1 MEKEKKSNAEF
12 VPQFQRA
19 FFHPR
24 YWGVWL
30 GVGVMA
36 LAAYVPARLR
46 NPVLGGLGRFC
57 WENIKRRT
65 TPSPY

>member
-1 MEKEKKSNAEF
+1 MEKEKQSNAEF

-19 FFHPR
+19 YFHPR
-24 YWGVWL
+24 YWAVWL

-46 NPVLGGLGRFC
+46 NTVL
-57 WENIKRRT
+57 
-65 TPSPY
+65 

>member
-36 LAAYVPARLR
+36 LAAYVPAR
-46 NPVLGGLGRFC
+46 
-57 WENIKRRT
+57 
-65 TPSPY
+65 